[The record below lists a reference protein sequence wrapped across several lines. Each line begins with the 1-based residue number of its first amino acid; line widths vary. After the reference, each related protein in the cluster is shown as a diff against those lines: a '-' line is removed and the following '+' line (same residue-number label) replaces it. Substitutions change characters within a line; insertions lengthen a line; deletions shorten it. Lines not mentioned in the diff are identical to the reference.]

1 MAQNN
6 SVILASDIIMA
17 LNKIFPKSIKNV
29 DVEEDEEK
37 NTFVFELEF
46 IEEVQDL
53 LIPDGIFISFIDFKG
68 RFVEGFIDGESF
80 IDFVKEQA

>member
-1 MAQNN
+1 MAQNT
-6 SVILASDIIMA
+6 SDILAAEIIMA

-46 IEEVQDL
+46 TDAVEDL
-53 LIPDGIFISFIDFKG
+53 LIPDGIFVSFIDFKG
-68 RFVEGFIDGESF
+68 KFVEGFIDGESF
-80 IDFVKEQA
+80 IEFVKEQA